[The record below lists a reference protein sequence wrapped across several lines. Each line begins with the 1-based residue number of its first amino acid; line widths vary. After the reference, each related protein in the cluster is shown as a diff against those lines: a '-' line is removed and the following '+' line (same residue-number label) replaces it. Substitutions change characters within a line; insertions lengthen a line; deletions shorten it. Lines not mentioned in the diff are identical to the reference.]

1 MPEAPVHHFPVLRQ
15 LYICLLYTSLDRIQ
29 FQDGKPLSSKRNGVG
44 IGTVSIQDIARRYH
58 GSARFEYREHVFYTS
73 VIMHY
78 EQRKSIQKQ
87 VAAQE
92 YVQNDTIQSKAAA

>member
-1 MPEAPVHHFPVLRQ
+1 MCV
-15 LYICLLYTSLDRIQ
+15 RIE
-29 FQDGKPLSSKRNGVG
+29 RGVG